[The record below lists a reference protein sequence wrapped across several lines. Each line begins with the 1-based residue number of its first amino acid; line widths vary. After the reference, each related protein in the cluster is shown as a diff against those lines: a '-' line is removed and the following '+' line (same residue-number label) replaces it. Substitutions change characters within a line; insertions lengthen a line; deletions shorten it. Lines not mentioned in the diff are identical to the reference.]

1 MKKIYIVTGANGFLG
16 NNIVR
21 RLIKANDENTAEI
34 RALVLPG
41 DKIHSLDG
49 VKCRLFYG
57 DVTRKDSLNE
67 IFSTSDNT
75 ELCVIHCAAVVYI
88 KSKYNPTMYDV
99 NVGGTKNIIDMTL
112 EKNARLVYV
121 SSVHAITELKNGATM
136 TESCDFDEAKV
147 EGQYAKNKAEMA
159 KYFLEMT
166 EKQGLNAVMV
176 HPSGIIGPG
185 DYGSSHMTQLITDFA
200 NGRLKA
206 CVKGGYDFVDV
217 RDVADGIIRACTDG
231 KTGEC
236 YILSNR
242 FITVKELLDTISE
255 TMHTQKIKAVLP
267 MWFAKLF
274 APLAELYY
282 AILRQ
287 PPLFTRYSLYTLC
300 SNARFSS
307 EKAKREL
314 GYKTRDFTETIAD
327 TVNWLKEQGRIKT
340 D

>member
-21 RLIKANDENTAEI
+21 RLLKADCTAEI

-57 DVTRKDSLNE
+57 DVTRKDSLRE
-67 IFSTSDNT
+67 IFSTDELT

-88 KSKYNPTMYDV
+88 KSKYNPVMYDV
-99 NVGGTKNIIDMTL
+99 NVGGTKNIIDLTL

-121 SSVHAITELKNGATM
+121 SSVHAITELKNGKTM
-136 TESCDFDEAKV
+136 TEIRDFDAHKV

-159 KYFLEMT
+159 KYFLEAT
-166 EKQGLNAVMV
+166 EKRGLNAVMV

-200 NGRLKA
+200 GGKLKA

-217 RDVADGIIRACTDG
+217 RDVADGIIKAAERG
-231 KTGEC
+231 RTGEC

-242 FITVKELLDTISE
+242 YITVKELLDTISE
-255 TMHTQKIKAVLP
+255 TMGTKKIKTVLP
-267 MWFAKLF
+267 MWLAKAF
-274 APLAELYY
+274 APLAELYN
-282 AILRQ
+282 AARHQ

-300 SNARFSS
+300 SNANFSS

-314 GYKTRDFTETIAD
+314 GYTNRDLKETVAD
-327 TVNWLKEQGRIKT
+327 TVSWLKEQGRIKT